1 MNKDVIYVDV
11 DDDVTAIIGKIKN
24 AKEKIIALVP
34 PKRAGVLQSAVNLRL
49 LDRMAKND
57 KKKLVLISN
66 NKALVALAASAQIP
80 VAKNLQSKPELPE
93 VTALKVDDGDDI
105 IDGSSL
111 PVGDLAKTTKSI
123 PVTEAK
129 SARIDD
135 SVDISALDIDGED
148 VAVRPVGKS
157 KAKPAAAAG
166 RKSPKIPN
174 FDTFRKKLIWII
186 SGGVAL
192 IALLVWMF
200 VFAPAA
206 TIVITASTSAN
217 PVNIATRLAGTQPSD
232 PAKGVLSSMMQRED
246 AEDVVEFEA
255 TGSKDVGEKASG
267 TITIRN
273 CDGPGFTLS
282 AGTQFT
288 AKGKTFYS
296 TSAVSVGPTTGS
308 SSTCRAS
315 GAGAGTGSVGVQA
328 AESGESYNLDPSTY
342 AIGGISG
349 DVYAN
354 GSAMAGGTTK
364 VVKVVTEADVEK
376 AREKLSTE
384 SADTRKAALLKK
396 FTKDQVVIE
405 ESFKATKTDA
415 VASPAVG
422 KEAPDG
428 KAKLTAMTQYTMQAV
443 LKTELEEYLKGYME
457 ENLDNKD
464 TQKVYSTGIDSVS
477 FTNFLQDND
486 TSTVTVVA
494 KGGIG
499 PKIDEDRI
507 KENAKGERYGEIQQR
522 LQAIDG
528 VKEVDVKFSFFW
540 VTKVPNNTDKIKI
553 EFKVNEND
561 R

>member
-66 NKALVALAASAQIP
+66 NTALVALAASAKIP

-93 VTALKVDDGDDI
+93 IAALKVDDGDDI

-111 PVGDLAKTTKSI
+111 PVGELAKTTKSI
-123 PVTEAK
+123 PVSEAK
-129 SARIDD
+129 SVRADD
-135 SVDISALDIDGED
+135 SIDVSALDIDGED
-148 VAVRPVGKS
+148 VATRAVSRK
-157 KAKPAAAAG
+157 KAKPAAVAG

-174 FDTFRKKLIWII
+174 FDTFRKKLVWII

-192 IALLVWMF
+192 TALLIWMF

-206 TIVITASTSAN
+206 TIVITASTSPN

-232 PAKGVLSSMMQRED
+232 PSKGVLSSMMQRQD

-267 TITIRN
+267 TVTIRN

-288 AKGKTFYS
+288 AKGKAFYS
-296 TSAVSVGPTTGS
+296 TSSVSVAGTTGS
-308 SSTCRAS
+308 ASSCRNT
-315 GAGAGTGSVGVQA
+315 GAGAGTGTVNVQA
-328 AESGESYNLDPSTY
+328 AESGESYNIEASSY
-342 AIGGISG
+342 SIGGVSG

-354 GSAMAGGTTK
+354 GSAMTGGTTK

-376 AREKLSTE
+376 AREKLTE
-384 SADTRKAALLKK
+384 ASADSQKSALLKK
-396 FTKDQVVIE
+396 FTKDQVVIN

-415 VASPAVG
+415 TANPAVG

-428 KAKLTAMTQYTMQAV
+428 KAKLIALTQYTMQSV
-443 LKTELEEYLKGYME
+443 LKSDLEDYLKGYME
-457 ENLDNKD
+457 SNLENKE

-477 FTNFLQDND
+477 FANFLQDND
-486 TSTVTVVA
+486 TSTVTIVA
-494 KGGIG
+494 KGGVG
-499 PKIDEDRI
+499 PRIDEDRI
-507 KENAKGERYGEIQQR
+507 KESAKGERYGEIQQR

-528 VKEVDVKFSFFW
+528 VKDVDVKFSYFW

>member
-34 PKRAGVLQSAVNLRL
+34 PKRAGILQSAVNLRL

-66 NKALVALAASAQIP
+66 NKALVALAASAKIP

-93 VTALKVDDGDDI
+93 IAALKVDDGDDI

-111 PVGDLAKTTKSI
+111 PVGELAKTAKAI
-123 PVTEAK
+123 PVTDTK
-129 SARIDD
+129 SARVDD
-135 SVDISALDIDGED
+135 SIDVSSLDIDGED
-148 VAVRPVGKS
+148 VVARPSS
-157 KAKPAAAAG
+157 KVKPKPVAG

-174 FDTFRKKLIWII
+174 FDTFRKKLVWII

-192 IALLVWMF
+192 TALLIWMF

-206 TIVITASTSAN
+206 TIIITASTSQN

-255 TGSKDVGEKASG
+255 TGSKDVGEKAAG
-267 TITIRN
+267 TVTIRN

-282 AGTQFT
+282 AGTQFV

-296 TSAVSVGPTTGS
+296 TSAVSVGSTSGS
-308 SSTCRAS
+308 SSGCRNT
-315 GAGAGTGSVGVQA
+315 GAGAGTGSVAVQA
-328 AESGESYNLDPSTY
+328 AEAGESYNIDAASY
-342 AIGGISG
+342 SIGGVSG

-354 GSAMAGGTTK
+354 GSAMTGGTTK

-376 AREKLSTE
+376 AREKLSEE

-396 FTKDQVVIE
+396 FTKDQVVIT

-428 KAKLTAMTQYTMQAV
+428 KAKLTAMTQFTMQAV
-443 LKTELEEYLKGYME
+443 LKSELDDYLKEYMQA
-457 ENLDNKD
+457 NLDNKE

-477 FTNFLQDND
+477 FANFLQDND

-494 KGGIG
+494 KGGVG

-528 VKEVDVKFSFFW
+528 VKEVDVKFSYFW
-540 VTKVPNNTDKIKI
+540 VTRVPNNTDKIKI